1 MQRAAMGDAMRC
13 IGTCNVL
20 RFSGHFRA
28 PHHTGH
34 FATEAICLRLL
45 SQKGG
50 EFGKKGRQRGNMPAK
65 SGNFATGKDMEPRL
79 HSIKNMIYKALIFD
93 LDGTLTDSLEDLR
106 LATNHALRTMGWAER
121 SLDEV
126 RTFVGNG
133 VHRLIERA
141 VPQGTSPE
149 GLEKC
154 FGEFRTYYVE
164 HCMDHTAPYAHIP
177 EMLAALDS
185 RGYRMAIVSNKLQA
199 GVSVMHRQLY
209 AEHVHVAIGEH
220 AGVRRKPAP
229 DMVIEAIGQL
239 GVKPKDC
246 VYVGDSDVD
255 ILTAQGAGLPCIS
268 VLWGFRDRE
277 FLLRHGATT
286 LAAKPSDIVDIMDS
300 GQVLPHPGTTQT
312 Q

>member
-1 MQRAAMGDAMRC
+1 
-13 IGTCNVL
+13 
-20 RFSGHFRA
+20 
-28 PHHTGH
+28 
-34 FATEAICLRLL
+34 
-45 SQKGG
+45 
-50 EFGKKGRQRGNMPAK
+50 MPAK

-149 GLEKC
+149 GLERC
-154 FGEFRTYYVE
+154 FAEFRAYYVE

-177 EMLAALDS
+177 EMLAALDD

-209 AEHVHVAIGEH
+209 AEHVHGH
-220 AGVRRKPAP
+220 R
-229 DMVIEAIGQL
+229 
-239 GVKPKDC
+239 
-246 VYVGDSDVD
+246 
-255 ILTAQGAGLPCIS
+255 
-268 VLWGFRDRE
+268 
-277 FLLRHGATT
+277 
-286 LAAKPSDIVDIMDS
+286 
-300 GQVLPHPGTTQT
+300 
-312 Q
+312 